1 MPAPFVD
8 TNVLLYRLADAYGP
22 DAPRR
27 AVAHAIAAS
36 QRFRIPYWDAAIIE
50 AARLLGCQTVLSD
63 ELDDGRDSDG
73 VSVED
78 PFCGV

>member
-1 MPAPFVD
+1 MTARFID
-8 TNVLLYRLADAYGP
+8 TTILRYGFADARAS
-22 DAPRR
+22 DARWR
-27 AVAHAIAAS
+27 AVGAS

-50 AARLLGCQTVLSD
+50 AARLWSRQTVLSD